1 MTVESSSTQPASVS
15 QREKRDKMEEKA
27 DSRKRDEASDAR
39 DWGFGR
45 PLLRNP
51 WFYFALI
58 LIAIITV
65 SRPFLRHVA
74 EPLPIIKTIPSFE
87 FVSQKGEVFGSAQLA
102 GKPYVVS
109 FIFTRCQTACP
120 LISQRF
126 AELQKQFDYGRL
138 PVRLVSFSVDPAFD
152 RPTVLGSYAGNYNQN
167 PEIWTFVTSRT
178 ESESTGYLTFIESAF
193 GVAVGDGTT
202 AERQTAMDIAHSE
215 KLLLVDAYG
224 QLRGVFSATPEG
236 LNEIFHRSVALM
248 GEPASLR

>member
-1 MTVESSSTQPASVS
+1 MTVEPSSTQSAPAS
-15 QREKRDKMEEKA
+15 QQEKM

-65 SRPFLRHVA
+65 SRPFLRRVA
-74 EPLPIIKTIPSFE
+74 EPLPIIKAIPSFE
-87 FVSQKGEVFGSAQLA
+87 FVSQKGEAFGSAQLA
-102 GKPYVVS
+102 GKPYVAS

-120 LISQRF
+120 LISQRL
-126 AELQKQFDYGRL
+126 AELQKQFDDGRL
-138 PVRLVSFSVDPAFD
+138 PVRLVSFSVDPSYD
-152 RPTVLGSYAGNYNQN
+152 RPTVLGTYGGNYNQN
-167 PEIWTFVTSRT
+167 PEVWTFVTSRT
-178 ESESTGYLTFIESAF
+178 ESESTGYLAFIESAF
-193 GVAVGDGTT
+193 GVAVGDGTS

-215 KLLLVDAYG
+215 KLLLVDASG
-224 QLRGVFSATPEG
+224 QLRGVFGATPEG

-248 GEPASLR
+248 GEPAALR